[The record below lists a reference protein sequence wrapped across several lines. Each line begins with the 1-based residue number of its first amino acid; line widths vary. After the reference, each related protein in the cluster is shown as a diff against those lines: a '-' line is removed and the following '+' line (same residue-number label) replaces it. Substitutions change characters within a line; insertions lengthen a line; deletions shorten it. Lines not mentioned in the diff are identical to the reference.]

1 MSMSWL
7 SRSLTEN
14 GLGSPPKGFA
24 KFKMNKKQPLF
35 EVDLLIFANLQ
46 LFFAFMPLF

>member
-1 MSMSWL
+1 MNSF
-7 SRSLTEN
+7 
-14 GLGSPPKGFA
+14 LGSPPKGFA